1 VHERG
6 GEGSVV
12 SDDTLTVGAGVE
24 IVGAHTPRGLS
35 RSLRA
40 FRAAARLLAVAV
52 LVGGTNALARVLLR
66 LAQAP
71 ESLARTI
78 YGRLAAWLVRLLG
91 VRVELEGRP
100 PEGLSVIVANHRSYV
115 DVPLVMST
123 LPSVFLAKVEIGGWP
138 LFGTAARLANTIF
151 VDRDDPGS
159 RQRAFAALGDALDRG
174 QRIVVFPEGTTST
187 GPGCLPFRAGAFRL
201 AAVRDLPVVP
211 VAIAYHDLGA
221 AWVDDSS
228 FVAHF
233 LECFRA
239 RRLRVSVAIG
249 SEIRGRDAAAV
260 QLRAEQWIRGRL
272 AVVDRASA

>member
-1 VHERG
+1 
-6 GEGSVV
+6 
-12 SDDTLTVGAGVE
+12 
-24 IVGAHTPRGLS
+24 
-35 RSLRA
+35 
-40 FRAAARLLAVAV
+40 
-52 LVGGTNALARVLLR
+52 
-66 LAQAP
+66 
-71 ESLARTI
+71 
-78 YGRLAAWLVRLLG
+78 LLG

-123 LPSVFLAKVEIGGWP
+123 LPSVFLAKVEIAGWP
-138 LFGTAARLANTIF
+138 FFGTAARLANTVF

-159 RQRAFAALGDALDRG
+159 RQRALAALGDALDRG

-201 AAVRDLPVVP
+201 AAIRDLPVVP

-239 RRLRVSVAIG
+239 RRLRVSVTIG
-249 SEIRGRDAAAV
+249 SEIRGRDAAAL

-272 AVVDRASA
+272 AVIDRASA

>member
-1 VHERG
+1 VPERG
-6 GEGSVV
+6 DIEASLMSG
-12 SDDTLTVGAGVE
+12 DTLTVRAGAE
-24 IVGAHTPRGLS
+24 IAGIQTLRG
-35 RSLRA
+35 RARPLRA
-40 FRAAARLLAVAV
+40 CRSAGRLLAVAL
-52 LVGGTNALARVLLR
+52 LVGGTNALARIPLHLARAPER
-66 LAQAP
+66 LARA
-71 ESLARTI
+71 I
-78 YGRLAAWLVRLLG
+78 YARLATWLLRLLG
-91 VRVELEGRP
+91 VRVELEGRA

-123 LPSVFLAKVEIGGWP
+123 MPSVFLAKAEIAGWP
-138 LFGTAARLANTIF
+138 LFGTAARLARTVF

-187 GPGCLPFRAGAFRL
+187 GPGCLPFRDGAFRL
-201 AAVRDLPVVP
+201 AAGRDLPIVP
-211 VAIAYHDLGA
+211 VAIAYHDVGA

-249 SEIRGRDAAAV
+249 DEIRGRDAAALR
-260 QLRAEQWIRGRL
+260 QRAEQWVRGRL
-272 AVVDRASA
+272 AAVDRAS